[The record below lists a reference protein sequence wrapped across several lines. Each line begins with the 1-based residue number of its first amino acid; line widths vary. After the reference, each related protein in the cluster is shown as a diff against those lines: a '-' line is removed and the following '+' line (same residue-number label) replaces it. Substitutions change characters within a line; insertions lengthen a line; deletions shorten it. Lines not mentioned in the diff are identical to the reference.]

1 MIELSQLPTVNATL
15 NAAALILLLLG
26 FFHIRSGNVVSH
38 RRCMI
43 TAFVVSMMFLS
54 TYVVY
59 RFLGPEKRFTGQGF
73 VRPLYFFILITHVV
87 LAASVPFLAARTV
100 YLAAR
105 GRFGQHRRIAR
116 VTLPIWIYVSVTGVL
131 VYFFLFR
138 LYDR

>member
-15 NAAALILLLLG
+15 NAAALILLILG

-105 GRFGQHRRIAR
+105 GRFDQHRRIAR
-116 VTLPIWIYVSVTGVL
+116 VALPIWIYVSVTGVL